1 MEKPMMEFTGERY
14 IPSVEGQIKYEHL
27 HRYALSL
34 SFVAGKSVLDIAS
47 GEGYG
52 AALLASKA
60 QSVTGVDID
69 PESIK
74 HAKHTYYA
82 SNLSFVV
89 GSCDSVPLPGA
100 SFDVVTSFET
110 IEHHDKHEEML
121 GEIKRV
127 LKPDGI
133 LIISS
138 PNRLT
143 YSDEPGYTNPFHVK
157 ELYYDEFYGL
167 LRAQFKHIRVYGQRL
182 ATASFVSPL
191 KDSAQPAL
199 DALTGD
205 VHRIFQNVCALPSPI
220 YFVAV
225 CSDSPEIEDREA
237 ASVYLDPANDLL
249 KILQSERTNDI
260 QRMQDQLRTM
270 TTQLRRE
277 REEFIERTAKYKVT
291 LRQRDKSIAGL
302 NEQLEAAHNNWQ
314 AWLLEARTQISQ
326 HAEILA
332 SMH

>member
-14 IPSVEGQIKYEHL
+14 IPSLEGQIKYEHL

-34 SFVAGKSVLDIAS
+34 GFVAGKSVMDIAS

-60 QSVTGVDID
+60 QSVTGVDSD

-89 GSCDSVPLPGA
+89 GNCDSVPLPGA

-110 IEHHDKHEEML
+110 IEHHDEHDEML
-121 GEIKRV
+121 REIKRV
-127 LKPDGI
+127 LKPEGI

-157 ELYYDEFYGL
+157 ELYYDEFYEL
-167 LRAQFKHIRVYGQRL
+167 LRKQFKYVRVYGQRL
-182 ATASFVSPL
+182 ATASFVGPL
-191 KDSAQPAL
+191 QDSTQPAL
-199 DALTGD
+199 EALTGD
-205 VHRIFQNVCALPSPI
+205 VRQFLHKI
-220 YFVAV
+220 
-225 CSDSPEIEDREA
+225 CS
-237 ASVYLDPANDLL
+237 
-249 KILQSERTNDI
+249 
-260 QRMQDQLRTM
+260 
-270 TTQLRRE
+270 
-277 REEFIERTAKYKVT
+277 
-291 LRQRDKSIAGL
+291 
-302 NEQLEAAHNNWQ
+302 
-314 AWLLEARTQISQ
+314 
-326 HAEILA
+326 
-332 SMH
+332 